1 MSDYIES
8 YNDDWKEQL
17 RHEIIR
23 GLIGSASEQQDA
35 YTQVGYYYKCVAP
48 ASIYKYFRAD
58 QRSIDAVKEN
68 KLWYSAPCKFNDVF
82 DCDILVDKNELLNSV
97 LKQYPGK
104 RGVRPGSQVWRD
116 TKKEIEKALPSLIGV
131 LDGLKVKTG
140 IACFTETDD
149 SLLMWSHYANNHSG
163 MCIEYD
169 LMKINEQLR
178 FSPVPVV
185 YGGERVRLS
194 TIDQDSFEAESK
206 KVLIES
212 LTSKSQEW
220 SYEREWRIIR
230 DDGACGPKW
239 DANKN
244 GALLDMVRPNSIIM
258 GCMAKPELE
267 EEIKAYCNEEK
278 INLYKMRKSN
288 ERYELEKETIL
299 VFEEHR

>member
-1 MSDYIES
+1 MSDYLEN

-17 RHEIIR
+17 RQEIIR
-23 GLIGSASEQQDA
+23 GLIGSPSEQKDA
-35 YTQVGYYYKCVAP
+35 YSQVGYYYKCVAP

-58 QRSIDAVKEN
+58 QRSIVAVKEN
-68 KLWYSAPCKFNDVF
+68 KLWYSSPCKFNDVF
-82 DCDILVDKNELLNSV
+82 DCEILVDKNELLNSA

-140 IACFTETDD
+140 ITCFTESDD

-163 MCIEYD
+163 MCVEYD

-230 DDGACGPKW
+230 DDGACGSKW
-239 DANKN
+239 EPDKN
-244 GALLDMVRPNSIIM
+244 GALLEMVRPISIIL

-267 EEIKAYCNEEK
+267 EEIKAHCNKER

-288 ERYELEKETIL
+288 ELYKLEKEAVL
-299 VFEEHR
+299 LF